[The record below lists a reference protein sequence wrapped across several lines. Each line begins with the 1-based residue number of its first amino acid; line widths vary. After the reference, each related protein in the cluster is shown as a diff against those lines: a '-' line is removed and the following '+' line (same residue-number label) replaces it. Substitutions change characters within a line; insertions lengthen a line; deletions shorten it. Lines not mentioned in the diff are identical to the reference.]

1 MNNQSKQKDKV
12 QVKPEVFAKSLPSQG
27 NPKSIR
33 DQSRSVPPFLDPS
46 RCSKLNPEG
55 LTKSSKS
62 IQSPQLRRVLF
73 IGILFFYS
81 SRIQYSSL
89 PVFRP
94 HWRLECRVFDDPS
107 KKR

>member
-46 RCSKLNPEG
+46 RCSKLNPE
-55 LTKSSKS
+55 
-62 IQSPQLRRVLF
+62 
-73 IGILFFYS
+73 
-81 SRIQYSSL
+81 
-89 PVFRP
+89 
-94 HWRLECRVFDDPS
+94 
-107 KKR
+107 